1 MYKRQDYSSEGFRWI
16 NANDKDNSVLSF
28 MRISPDGKK
37 NLLFVLN
44 FTPVERDS
52 FRIGVPFK
60 TKYKLVLGD
69 NEADQKKTLTAVKGD
84 CDGYPQSLLIDLHKY
99 GIAVYEFNGDV
110 SKVHATKI

>member
-1 MYKRQDYSSEGFRWI
+1 MCI
-16 NANDKDNSVLSF
+16 
-28 MRISPDGKK
+28 
-37 NLLFVLN
+37 
-44 FTPVERDS
+44 RDS
-52 FRIGVPFK
+52 
-60 TKYKLVLGD
+60 

>member
-1 MYKRQDYSSEGFRWI
+1 MER
-16 NANDKDNSVLSF
+16 
-28 MRISPDGKK
+28 RIFS
-37 NLLFVLN
+37 LYLILHL
-44 FTPVERDS
+44 VERDR

-99 GIAVYEFNGDV
+99 GIAVYELTVMFLRFRLRRYRR
-110 SKVHATKI
+110 II